1 MLQGCRVFSG
11 KWGSGRGSR
20 RSDGGGRRRKRRGS
34 TGVWRR
40 CVERIPPPPDHSL
53 PDSTSRV
60 GDQPSRGQRV
70 LGFAL
75 LAGALAIG
83 TMAHAQEAYDVVTVP
98 LVLAPGSP
106 HGQSL
111 VRIVNQDNLGGTVRI
126 TATDDGGN
134 TYDPFTIYVDGFSAA
149 HFHSDDLANGNPAK
163 GIRRGIGPPR
173 QGNWRLQVETNT
185 TSTRVLHY
193 VRTPDG
199 FLTAVGHVSYLT
211 SSYFTGR
218 SSGSLGG
225 IFFFNPAS
233 NVERQ
238 SRLRLINWGDDDE
251 TVEIVAWDDAGSY
264 RRSVSLTLVAGHAR
278 TLTAIDLENG
288 TYGVE
293 GALGDGTGKWRLY
306 VIVNSNKVVAQN
318 LLYASSGHIS
328 DLTDWGVWMGLD
340 TNDDSNAN
348 AIDDM
353 DVTVPAQ
360 CRTAVEVCVRDY
372 SCEDGDRVKVTVNG
386 LTVFEGELFNEW
398 ACRTVDVHEGRNRI
412 VLEALNGTGFKGNC
426 AHPDVN
432 TGELRVT
439 GQGGRRSQQRWR
451 HRGGKGSIANLNITV
466 GPRNNAACD
475 YN

>member
-1 MLQGCRVFSG
+1 MKTDIR
-11 KWGSGRGSR
+11 GR
-20 RSDGGGRRRKRRGS
+20 
-34 TGVWRR
+34 
-40 CVERIPPPPDHSL
+40 H
-53 PDSTSRV
+53 
-60 GDQPSRGQRV
+60 V

-75 LAGALAIG
+75 LAGAVAIG
-83 TMAHAQEAYDVVTVP
+83 TVAHAQEARDVVTIP

-106 HGQSL
+106 NGQSL
-111 VRIVNQDNLGGTVRI
+111 VRITNHDSLGGTVRI

-134 TYDPFTIYVDGFSAA
+134 TYDPFTIYVDGSSAV

-185 TSTRVLHY
+185 TSTRVFHY

-199 FLTAVGHVSYLT
+199 FLTQVGQL
-211 SSYFTGR
+211 SYFRAGSWTTGT
-218 SSGSLGG
+218 LGG
-225 IFFFNPAS
+225 IYFFNPAS
-233 NVERQ
+233 NIERQ
-238 SRLRLINWGDDDE
+238 SRLRLINWGDSDE
-251 TVEIVAWDDAGSY
+251 AIRIVGWDDAGNY
-264 RRSVSLTLVAGHAR
+264 RGPVSLTLAAGHAR
-278 TLTAIDLENG
+278 TLTAVELENG
-288 TYGVE
+288 THGAE
-293 GALGDGTGKWRLY
+293 GALGDGTGKWRLG
-306 VIVNSNKVVAQN
+306 VAINSNKVVAQN

-328 DLTDWGVWMGLD
+328 DLTGWGVWMGLD
-340 TNDDSNAN
+340 INDDSSAN

-353 DVTVPAQ
+353 DITVPAQ
-360 CRTAVEVCVRDY
+360 CSTAVEVCVRDY

-398 ACRTVDVHEGRNRI
+398 ACRTADVHEGRNRI
-412 VLEALNGTGFKGNC
+412 ALEALNGTGFKGNC

-439 GQGGRRSQQRWR
+439 GQGGRGSSQRWR

-475 YN
+475 YD